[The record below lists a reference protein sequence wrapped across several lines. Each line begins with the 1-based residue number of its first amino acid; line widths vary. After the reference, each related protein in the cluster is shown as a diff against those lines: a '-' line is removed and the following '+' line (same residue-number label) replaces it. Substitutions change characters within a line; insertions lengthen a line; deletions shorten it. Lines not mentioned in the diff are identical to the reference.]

1 MLTRNPS
8 VYGLVT
14 VSYWP
19 RITIYPILVLVLIS
33 TWDGPSAAAV
43 IVSLAAAAVW
53 PQLVHLYGTYSSNSR
68 RAAFRAIYVD
78 ASIVGLALP
87 FCSYDLVPAFTLT
100 AIFCGWTLMVGGPR
114 LLLRSSVFFLMATLP
129 PLGIFDFDPT
139 LDASPWTLLLCGVA
153 FANSLLLTSYL
164 VNSTGKRFNQAK
176 ARAEAANRSKS
187 RFLASMSHELRTPMN
202 AIIGYSELLLEDT
215 EDEGLGEVA
224 GDLRKIRAAG
234 KHLLALIND
243 VLDLSKIEAGMM
255 TLFVEEI
262 DLQQL
267 LQEVVTTVQPIAEKK
282 DNRLQVEVA
291 LNLNT
296 MHADAMKLRQILLNL
311 LSNAAKFTESGIITL
326 GAERSNHGEEERI
339 VFQVTDSGI
348 GMTPEQADRVFDEF
362 AQAEASTVGQF
373 GGTGLGLAI
382 SRKFARLMGG
392 EITVESHLGEGST
405 FIVDLPVEVQDSESG

>member
-1 MLTRNPS
+1 
-8 VYGLVT
+8 
-14 VSYWP
+14 
-19 RITIYPILVLVLIS
+19 
-33 TWDGPSAAAV
+33 
-43 IVSLAAAAVW
+43 
-53 PQLVHLYGTYSSNSR
+53 
-68 RAAFRAIYVD
+68 
-78 ASIVGLALP
+78 
-87 FCSYDLVPAFTLT
+87 
-100 AIFCGWTLMVGGPR
+100 
-114 LLLRSSVFFLMATLP
+114 
-129 PLGIFDFDPT
+129 
-139 LDASPWTLLLCGVA
+139 
-153 FANSLLLTSYL
+153 
-164 VNSTGKRFNQAK
+164 
-176 ARAEAANRSKS
+176 
-187 RFLASMSHELRTPMN
+187 
-202 AIIGYSELLLEDT
+202 
-215 EDEGLGEVA
+215 
-224 GDLRKIRAAG
+224 
-234 KHLLALIND
+234 
-243 VLDLSKIEAGMM
+243 
-255 TLFVEEI
+255 I

-267 LQEVVTTVQPIAEKK
+267 LQEEVTTVQPIAEKK

-405 FIVDLPVEVQDSESG
+405 FSVDLPVEVQDSESG